1 MSTDIP
7 SIAGGRRL
15 VPSTAITPVGSPG
28 TAVARPGAPVTPAKA
43 LAPIAPA
50 GSEQSSSATS
60 PLGRSG
66 IDVFDVL
73 DTTDVVI
80 ERRTIEPVELDFGLE
95 TARGALLRG
104 LAAESLATLDGVW
117 ERAQLTEEGWYLR
130 SGALTVMGLAEE
142 AERVCASALQLKP
155 SSVALRFMQ
164 SLARLAGG
172 DVTGARAVMVEA
184 VEDGPTHPVL
194 LMQQVVIL
202 ARQGKTAEAKRLLRQ
217 VSRVFPDHP
226 AVEFART
233 SVQSIAAD
241 HTRSGSRTAAG
252 GHLDDGPT
260 VVTGEAELFDEYGT
274 PMQTSTFT
282 ASDQP
287 RSRARADDANA
298 GLGAPVSLD
307 DLFGGVVERAMA
319 RLGSQFATH
328 PAEDLIQEG
337 RDLIRG
343 LSTGGSMMGTCTA
356 EQAHAARGV
365 LTAIVSTLATS
376 GRPVAPGPGST
387 SLQRLVSKW
396 LPHMQAN
403 RREDATRVLTRHGSS
418 IPDAQRR
425 MLEACMP
432 KTAERPVPEERAPRA
447 DVQDSV
453 REPEISVQS
462 EPAKGP
468 LIPVRLGLALL
479 EDRGPEEHFVQAM
492 SGWIERPDEW
502 GRTQAGSGPMKHR
515 GATSDHGWG
524 SARGGVFGPGLA
536 SDDGTGRRFVALLCA
551 SMAAGAAMSGAG
563 VIAAAFGLGAVW
575 LGILQ
580 GGSTRPHEPVA
591 ERLREL
597 ERQGEDDR
605 DSRWGD

>member
-1 MSTDIP
+1 
-7 SIAGGRRL
+7 
-15 VPSTAITPVGSPG
+15 VPSTSIAPVGSPG
-28 TAVARPGAPVTPAKA
+28 TALARPAAPVTPAKA

-50 GSEQSSSATS
+50 GSEQTSSATS

-73 DTTDVVI
+73 DTTDVLI
-80 ERRTIEPVELDFGLE
+80 ERRTIDPVELDFGLE

-130 SGALTVMGLAEE
+130 SGALTVMGLPEE

-172 DVTGARAVMVEA
+172 DVSGARAVMVEA
-184 VEDGPTHPVL
+184 VEDAPTHPVL

-202 ARQGKTAEAKRLLRQ
+202 ARQGKSTEAKRLLRQ

-226 AVEFART
+226 AVEFARA
-233 SVQSIAAD
+233 SMQSIAAD
-241 HTRSGSRTAAG
+241 HTRSASRTAVG
-252 GHLDDGPT
+252 GHHDDGAT

-287 RSRARADDANA
+287 RSRANADGANA
-298 GLGAPVSLD
+298 GPGATVSLD

-328 PAEDLIQEG
+328 SADDLIQEG

-343 LSTGGSMMGTCTA
+343 LSTGGSLTGTCTA

-365 LTAIVSTLATS
+365 LTAIVAALVSS
-376 GRPVAPGPGST
+376 GRPVAAGTGST

-403 RREDATRVLTRHGSS
+403 RREDATRVLTRLGSS

-432 KTAERPVPEERAPRA
+432 GTAERSIPDERAPRVE
-447 DVQDSV
+447 VQDSV

-462 EPAKGP
+462 EHAKGP

-479 EDRGPEEHFVQAM
+479 EERGPEEGFVQAM

-502 GRTQAGSGPMKHR
+502 GRTQAGSGPKRHR
-515 GATSDHGWG
+515 GGTHDHGWG
-524 SARGGVFGPGLA
+524 SARIGVFGPALA
-536 SDDGTGRRFVALLCA
+536 PDDGTGRRFVALLCA

-575 LGILQ
+575 LGLLQ
-580 GGSTRPHEPVA
+580 GASTRPHEPVA

-597 ERQGEDDR
+597 ERDGEDDH
-605 DSRWGD
+605 DVRWGD